1 MAGHTPAAK
10 KANAKPKITK
20 AAAYAKGEKMESK
33 SEKAKE
39 TARGMKALKKGK

>member
-10 KANAKPKITK
+10 KAAMKKITK

>member
-1 MAGHTPAAK
+1 MTGHTPAAK

-33 SEKAKE
+33 ASKAKE
-39 TARGMKALKKGK
+39 YAKGMKALKKGM